1 MPALGHEDV
10 RRLNVPV
17 HDSFCVRRVQR
28 VRNLDRERQH
38 NLQIHDPPGNA
49 VLERHPVQKLH
60 GNEGSPFVLANVI
73 DRGDI
78 RVIQRGCGLGS
89 R

>member
-1 MPALGHEDV
+1 
-10 RRLNVPV
+10 
-17 HDSFCVRRVQR
+17 
-28 VRNLDRERQH
+28 
-38 NLQIHDPPGNA
+38 

-73 DRGDI
+73 DRADI